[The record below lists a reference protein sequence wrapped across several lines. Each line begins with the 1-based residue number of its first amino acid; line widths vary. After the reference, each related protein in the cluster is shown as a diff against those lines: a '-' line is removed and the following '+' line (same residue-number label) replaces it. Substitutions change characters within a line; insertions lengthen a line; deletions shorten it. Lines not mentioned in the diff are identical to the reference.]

1 MNGYYPPNT
10 DLSFVKTT
18 PEEERELFSK
28 MRAGDITARN
38 KIIENHLLFVAI
50 EARKLAGGKLPD
62 DEVVSAANLALMEAV
77 TKDKFDA
84 NRGNR
89 FTSYLRPFVRGA
101 IKNLWRERYNT
112 PMPLPDE
119 DAETP
124 YGLAREAEPVTL
136 PTFEEEEFQKHLLA
150 ALEKSK
156 EALAPRERRLLREM
170 YERGHSMA
178 EVGRKMK
185 LSRERIRQIHE
196 VAIAKLRQEMQ
207 RMGVPAR

>member
-18 PEEERELFSK
+18 PEEERELFRR
-28 MRAGDITARN
+28 MRSGDISARD

-84 NRGNR
+84 SRGNR

-101 IKNLWRERYNT
+101 IKNLWREKFNA
-112 PMPLPDE
+112 PLPLPDE

-124 YGLAREAEPVTL
+124 LGLAREAENATV

-156 EALAPRERRLLREM
+156 EVLLPRERRLLREM
-170 YERGHSMA
+170 YERGKSMA
-178 EVGRKMK
+178 EVGRKLN

-196 VAIAKLRQEMQ
+196 VAIAKLRHAMQ
-207 RMGVPAR
+207 QMGVPAR